1 MFGYGYTLSP
11 LQVHLNKMQDAQKE
25 LSKSI
30 YYRQKKWNSWQAA
43 ATKYRKG
50 EGTAEDMEA
59 KKAIWKEWDDRVM
72 GAQALI
78 KTLEEE
84 EYILRQQAQQAAEIQ
99 GRVAEE
105 AQAQAAAV
113 AQAREAAAKHAA
125 MEQAAIAQAAMVQA
139 QAEAA
144 AAQAEA
150 EQTVHRATDSTA
162 RTLSNVEAIR
172 LGLVQQRNQAQL
184 SMMYTSCRLL
194 KPQEKAELLQAL
206 LPKLQQV
213 EAMAVGQL
221 PSDTPLPRLYST
233 CGVGPGKLIID
244 TTDDQFLSSLRSSIT
259 DLQQKQAIPQQ
270 TVVRLPQSKR
280 PNYLL
285 WGVGALVAY
294 NLLLKPK
301 KTRAAPVESTDAE

>member
-11 LQVHLNKMQDAQKE
+11 MQILHNKMQDAQKE

-30 YYRQKKWNSWQAA
+30 YYRRKKWNSWQAA

-59 KKAIWKEWDDRVM
+59 KKAIWKEWDERVM
-72 GAQALI
+72 RAQALI
-78 KTLEEE
+78 TTLEEE
-84 EYILRQQAQQAAEIQ
+84 EYILRQEAQQAAEIQ
-99 GRVAEE
+99 GRAAEE
-105 AQAQAAAV
+105 AQAQAAAAEQ
-113 AQAREAAAKHAA
+113 AQKAAAHQAA
-125 MEQAAIAQAAMVQA
+125 LEQAAIEQAAIAEA
-139 QAEAA
+139 QELAA

-172 LGLVQQRNQAQL
+172 LGLVQQRNQAQQA
-184 SMMYTSCRLL
+184 MMYTSCRLL
-194 KPQEKAELLQAL
+194 KPQEKAELVQAL

-244 TTDDQFLSSLRSSIT
+244 TTDQHFLSSLRASINE
-259 DLQQKQAIPQQ
+259 LQQEQAIPQQ
-270 TVVRLPQSKR
+270 TVVRLPQKR

-294 NLLLKPK
+294 IF
-301 KTRAAPVESTDAE
+301 STTFVSPACVS